1 MQIVDLTIEHA
12 AAAEQLAK
20 ENYLEEAAAVPLLPS
35 ELSCPQAAYFAKNG
49 MGVAAV
55 DNGRLLGFFSCFEPW
70 NNAFNSAARGM
81 FSPLPAHGAIKENRE
96 YIYKR
101 LYQGAAEKWVSMGI
115 MYHAAAF
122 YAHDA
127 VALDAMFSYGFGMR
141 CEDSIRAVAPL
152 DIKDYEGI
160 TCREIDDA
168 TLVRDM
174 RKGLSDHMGMSP
186 CFMKATQS
194 ECEAWLNC
202 AESRDT
208 RLFAA
213 FDETTPVAF
222 VELCDDGEN
231 FVTEVPY
238 MKNICGAYCLPQYRG
253 KGVYSTLINFLLNVL
268 AQENVP
274 LLGVD
279 YESINPT
286 AAGFWHKLF
295 TPYTKSVTRR
305 IDECAL
311 N

>member
-20 ENYLEEAAAVPLLPS
+20 DNYLEEVSAVSSLPAD
-35 ELSCPQAAYFAKNG
+35 LSCPQAGYFAQNG

-55 DNGRLLGFFSCFEPW
+55 ENGKLLGFFSCFEPW
-70 NNAFNSAARGM
+70 EHAFNSAAKGT

-101 LYQGAAEKWVSMGI
+101 LYQAAAEKWVGMGI

-122 YAHDA
+122 YAHDKA
-127 VALDAMFSYGFGMR
+127 ALDALFSYGFGMR
-141 CEDSIRAVAPL
+141 CEDAVREVKPL
-152 DIKDYEGI
+152 NIKVCDNI
-160 TCREIDDA
+160 TCREIDDP
-168 TLVRDM
+168 TLVRGM
-174 RKGLSDHMGMSP
+174 RKSLSDHLGMSP
-186 CFMKATQS
+186 CFMKSTQD
-194 ECEAWLNC
+194 EYEAWLAR

-213 FDETTPVAF
+213 FDGTAPIAF
-222 VELCDDGEN
+222 VELGDDGEN
-231 FVTEVPY
+231 FITEVPY

-253 KGVYSTLINFLLNVL
+253 KNVYSTLIGYLLSVL
-268 AQENVP
+268 MHEDVK

-286 AAGFWHKLF
+286 AAGFWHKHF
-295 TPYTKSVTRR
+295 TPYTKSVVRR